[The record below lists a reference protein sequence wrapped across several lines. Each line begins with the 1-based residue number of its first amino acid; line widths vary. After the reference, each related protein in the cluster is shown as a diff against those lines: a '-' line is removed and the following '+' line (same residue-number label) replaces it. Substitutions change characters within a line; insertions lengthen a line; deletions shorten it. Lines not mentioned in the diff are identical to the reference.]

1 MYSPQNTERDL
12 LFSVYTDSRTV
23 FRLNDIAML
32 LGEISFVSLNKR
44 LNYHVQ
50 KGKLLNPRK
59 GIYAKTGYNMLELAG
74 LLYTPSYISLGY
86 VLQKSGI
93 TFQFDSQITAVSYQT
108 RTIEVDGVSLSY
120 QKIKNE
126 ILVDTTGITTDDNGV
141 CMATPERA
149 VLDTLYLNSHY
160 YFDSLNSIDIDLINR
175 LLPIYQSKI
184 LAKRVSK
191 LF

>member
-1 MYSPQNTERDL
+1 
-12 LFSVYTDSRTV
+12 
-23 FRLNDIAML
+23 
-32 LGEISFVSLNKR
+32 
-44 LNYHVQ
+44 
-50 KGKLLNPRK
+50 
-59 GIYAKTGYNMLELAG
+59 MLELAG
-74 LLYTPSYISLGY
+74 LLYTPSYISLEY

-120 QKIKNE
+120 RKIKNE
-126 ILVDTTGITTDDNGV
+126 ILVVTTGITTDENGV

-160 YFDSLNSIDIDLINR
+160 YFDSLNSIDMDLINR